1 MFHSSPESDLLK
13 LLLQANHLPDQ
24 TGSAPY
30 DWDPQSSET
39 EAYLQSL
46 EQAWPE
52 DIVADYETI
61 APTLNKAL
69 DLTTNLT
76 TVTAPTLKTMV
87 IDRFPGI
94 PQSIVDHILTQIK
107 QSGLEL
113 LTLSDQL
120 LHCIQDLFPGWAIED
135 LQVLARP
142 YAYAFRSSSPSI
154 PTTPMA
160 ERSSQGSPE
169 AIEWNKLS
177 DLEQIRLCFQLSK
190 VALEAKTED

>member
-13 LLLQANHLPDQ
+13 LLLQSNHLPDQ
-24 TGSAPY
+24 TESAPY

-69 DLTTNLT
+69 NLT
-76 TVTAPTLKTMV
+76 AVTVPTLKMRV

-190 VALEAKTED
+190 VALETKIED